1 MVAVMFAV
9 AGEEPRILTCIK
21 LPCHQ
26 DIALWREFKANCLWQ
41 IKRMQ
46 QVVVGDIYNV
56 YSGTKR
62 GQLSQA

>member
-1 MVAVMFAV
+1 MVAAMFAV
-9 AGEEPRILTCIK
+9 AGEYTRILTCIK

-46 QVVVGDIYNV
+46 QVLGGDIYNV
-56 YSGTKR
+56 YSGTKK